1 MRTGR
6 SLTVFQSLLLLGED
20 VPAWSGGCTWS
31 RGVYLP
37 GLGGGG
43 VPACSQGAPGQVLPP
58 RTEFLTHASEIIT
71 LAKTSFRPV
80 IIKCDDKVWNPNPN
94 PNLSSYPLVEMS
106 HNDSRVFILY
116 ASI

>member
-1 MRTGR
+1 M
-6 SLTVFQSLLLLGED
+6 
-20 VPAWSGGCTWS
+20 
-31 RGVYLP
+31 YLP
-37 GLGGGG
+37 GPGGVPGPEGCTCLVWGG